1 MKSILMKYMMIMAGI
16 RFANLLLLIPAVII
30 VLILIG
36 YRIKKNRSK
45 QIKDQEEREARRTI
59 DRILDTDNV
68 HTK

>member
-45 QIKDQEEREARRTI
+45 QIKDQEEREARKTI
-59 DRILDTDNV
+59 DRILDIENA